1 MPHHPSSSFPFCL
14 QQYYLSRHPWTS
26 FTPPRPPTHSS
37 GHFIQTQSHH
47 HLSHST
53 TDKERLSP
61 LPLSVPAILCYFNLA
76 SARMVGGSDPY
87 ELLGAQFS
95 RALADNRMGGWGAT
109 PVPAILPRAVVG
121 PSVPNSVR
129 WDSDWTRCVT
139 LELAGGD
146 FGGDERARGVD
157 AYHTFKPGCLE
168 GAWEGLFTVRVRPY
182 ILFVRKVD

>member
-139 LELAGGD
+139 GGD
-146 FGGDERARGVD
+146 FGGDERVRGVG
-157 AYHTFKPGCLE
+157 P
-168 GAWEGLFTVRVRPY
+168 WEGLFTVRVQLY
-182 ILFVRKVD
+182 ISSDLLFRKIKENNLFEKIKS